1 MQITVTTE
9 EGVLLPLEVSGELT
23 LTDLKALLE
32 GEVGITPE
40 DMLLI
45 HNMAPMTDETKP
57 LSDYDVQEGD
67 IVMLTQLT
75 GTINMS
81 DPTPLYQPPPSP
93 SHSQPSY
100 RSPSAS
106 FPPQPEPQA
115 SGATASVGQPGDPS
129 LPSID
134 WGSIQIPSAV
144 LGGREQEHHQL
155 PRLQQQQQ
163 QQQPPPPQLDPN
175 DPEVIQRHFLSN
187 PTELAMLQ
195 ERNPPLAEALLSG
208 DIRVFREALETHTRA
223 VREMERERIRM
234 INADPFDPE
243 YQARIAQ
250 TIQQR
255 NIEDNRQAAL
265 EYTPESFSR
274 VVMLYLN
281 IKVNGVVVKALV
293 DSGARATVMS
303 ERCAERCNIMRL
315 VDRRY
320 AGVAYGVGRQ
330 RIIGRVHLGQIQ
342 IGNDFLTSSFQVL
355 QDQSEDM
362 LLGLDML
369 RRHQVIHTTTCQVSS
384 KNKLLYSLEQHKSF
398 LIN

>member
-1 MQITVTTE
+1 MRSISPGKMQITVTTE
-9 EGVLLPLEVSGELT
+9 KGGLLPLEVSGELN
-23 LTDLKALLE
+23 LADLKALLE
-32 GEVGITPE
+32 GEFGVTPD

-45 HNMAPMTDETKP
+45 HNMAPMTDDTKP
-57 LSDYDVQEGD
+57 LSEYDVQEGD

-93 SHSQPSY
+93 SQPAP
-100 RSPSAS
+100 SPGG
-106 FPPQPEPQA
+106 
-115 SGATASVGQPGDPS
+115 GATAPVSSQHEAQAAASADIGQLRDPN

-134 WGSIQIPSAV
+134 WGSIQVPSAV
-144 LGGREQEHHQL
+144 MGDEQRRRQHQ
-155 PRLQQQQQ
+155 R
-163 QQQPPPPQLDPN
+163 PPPQQDPN
-175 DPEVIQRHFLSN
+175 DPEVIRQHFLSH
-187 PTELAMLQ
+187 PSELALLQ

-208 DIRVFREALETHTRA
+208 DLQVFKDALETHQRT

-234 INADPFDPE
+234 LNADPFDPE

-255 NIEDNRQAAL
+255 NIEDNMQAAL

-281 IKVNGVVVKALV
+281 IKVNGVPVKALV

-320 AGVAYGVGRQ
+320 AGIAIGVGQQ

-369 RRHQVIHTTTCQVSS
+369 RRHQVLWGCLHLV
-384 KNKLLYSLEQHKSF
+384 
-398 LIN
+398 

>member
-1 MQITVTTE
+1 M
-9 EGVLLPLEVSGELT
+9 EVSGELT
-23 LTDLKALLE
+23 LADLKALLE
-32 GEVGITPE
+32 GEVGIAPE

-93 SHSQPSY
+93 SQPTPTSGGAAASQQAAAS
-100 RSPSAS
+100 SSAS
-106 FPPQPEPQA
+106 TGLPQ
-115 SGATASVGQPGDPS
+115 DPN

-134 WGSIQIPSAV
+134 WGSIQVPSAV
-144 LGGREQEHHQL
+144 LGG
-155 PRLQQQQQ
+155 QQQR
-163 QQQPPPPQLDPN
+163 PPPREDPN
-175 DPEVIQRHFLSN
+175 DPEVIRRHFLSN
-187 PTELAMLQ
+187 PSELAILQ
-195 ERNPPLAEALLSG
+195 QRNPPLAEALLSG
-208 DIRVFREALETHTRA
+208 DTGVFREALEAHTRA

-234 INADPFDPE
+234 LNADPFDPE

-250 TIQQR
+250 NIQQR
-255 NIEDNRQAAL
+255 NIEDNMHAAI

-274 VVMLYLN
+274 VVMLYLD
-281 IKVNGVVVKALV
+281 IKVNGVPVKALV

-303 ERCAERCNIMRL
+303 QRCAERCNIMRL

-320 AGVAYGVGRQ
+320 AGIAFGVGQ
-330 RIIGRVHLGQIQ
+330 QKIIGRVHLGQIQ

-355 QDQSEDM
+355 ENQAEDM

-369 RRHQVIHTTTCQVSS
+369 RRHQVC
-384 KNKLLYSLEQHKSF
+384 
-398 LIN
+398 